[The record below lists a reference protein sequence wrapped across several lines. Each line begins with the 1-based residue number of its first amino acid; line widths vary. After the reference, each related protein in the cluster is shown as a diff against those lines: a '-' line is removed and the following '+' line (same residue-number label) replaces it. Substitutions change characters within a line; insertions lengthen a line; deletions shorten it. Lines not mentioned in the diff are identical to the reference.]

1 MKSEGAKQMT
11 EADTAAMQT
20 AFERHFDTTWDDPS
34 MRNERL
40 CWIAAWKAS
49 RLAH

>member
-1 MKSEGAKQMT
+1 MT
-11 EADTAAMQT
+11 EAETAAMQG
-20 AFERHFDTTWDDPS
+20 AFERHFDTDWNDPA

-49 RLAH
+49 RLAL